1 MLNEE
6 SVTFMRDW
14 FHLRGRLV
22 YDESL
27 EPTSAV
33 LLCSPHPH
41 LGGDMENNVI
51 AHVARSLSES
61 GSVVLTFD
69 YAGVGNSEGPWKD
82 EMEQFEFW
90 ESVMDSEDYRI
101 VIPDAE
107 AAFDHLLKS
116 FPSKP
121 KTVLVGG
128 YSFGAIVALRLA
140 YMRNVDGMFGISPPV
155 GDYDLAFAES
165 IDCPKY
171 FISSDHDM
179 ACEAKEIKA
188 LCERVNAAERLS
200 IIEGGDH
207 FFVGSE
213 SNLCSTLLNHLKP
226 HLGFSG
232 DHMKV

>member
-1 MLNEE
+1 
-6 SVTFMRDW
+6 MRDW
-14 FHLRGRLV
+14 FHLRGRLL

-27 EPTSAV
+27 KPGSAV

-51 AHVARSLSES
+51 VHIARALSER
-61 GSVVLTFD
+61 GSVVMTFD
-69 YAGVGNSEGPWKD
+69 YAGVGNSEGPWKN
-82 EMEQFEFW
+82 EIEQFEFW
-90 ESVMDSEDYRI
+90 ESVMDSEDYKV

-107 AAFDHLLKS
+107 AALNHLLKS
-116 FPSKP
+116 LPSKP
-121 KTVLVGG
+121 ETVLVGG

-140 YMRNVDGMFGISPPV
+140 HMRKVSGMFGISPPV

-179 ACEAKEIKA
+179 ACEAEEIRA
-188 LCERVNAAERLS
+188 FCERASAAERLS

-207 FFVGSE
+207 FFVGHEYS
-213 SNLCSTLLNHLKP
+213 LCSTLLQHLKP

-232 DHMKV
+232 DQMKV

>member
-1 MLNEE
+1 MLYEE

-14 FHLRGRLV
+14 FHLRGRLY

-27 EPTSAV
+27 DPTSAV

-51 AHVARSLSES
+51 VHIARALSER
-61 GSVVLTFD
+61 GSVVMTFD
-69 YAGVGNSEGPWKD
+69 YAGVGNSEGPWKN
-82 EMEQFEFW
+82 EIEQFEFW
-90 ESVMDSEDYRI
+90 ESVMDSEDYTV

-116 FPSKP
+116 LPSKP
-121 KTVLVGG
+121 ETVLVGG
-128 YSFGAIVALRLA
+128 YSFGAIVALRIA
-140 YMRNVDGMFGISPPV
+140 CSRKVDGVFGISPPV

-179 ACEAKEIKA
+179 ACETEEIRA
-188 LCERVNAAERLS
+188 FCERVNAAERLS

-207 FFVGSE
+207 FFVGYE
-213 SNLCSTLLNHLKP
+213 SHLCSTLLKHLRP
-226 HLGFSG
+226 HLGFG
-232 DHMKV
+232 GNHVKI